1 LTLLFFERWHK
12 LNKMRTA
19 KESAEIVEKTITEIR
34 KAKNLTSELISKTCL
49 KYDISESHI
58 RRVAGWKKEA
68 LAES

>member
-1 LTLLFFERWHK
+1 
-12 LNKMRTA
+12 MRTA
-19 KESAEIVEKTITEIR
+19 KETAEIVEKTITEIR

-58 RRVAGWKKEA
+58 KRVAGWKKEA